1 MYSIFFSS
9 AAQKDAIKIQKSNLT
24 TKCQKLIDII
34 AQDPFQNNPR
44 YEKLVGDLKGFYSR
58 RINVQHRLVY
68 EVDEVQKIIKILR
81 MWTHYD

>member
-9 AAQKDAIKIQKSNLT
+9 AAQIDAIKIQKPNLF

-34 AQDPFQNNPR
+34 AQDPFQNNPG
-44 YEKLVGDLKGFYSR
+44 YKKLVGDLKGFYSR

>member
-9 AAQKDAIKIQKSNLT
+9 AAQIEAIKIQKSNLA